1 MDHQTQLKTYLQKA
15 LAQGLTPAQIKKA
28 LLANHW
34 PETLI
39 NDTFAQLNP
48 PPDPDLTSLWDKPT
62 WPLPQK
68 TWARFLSPKSS
79 PPKPPSQTLPLKK
92 IISSQAVTKVIQK
105 HRPKTKLAEKITRL
119 KKQEA
124 QLAIIQ
130 KRAFRFGLSL
140 VVVIIFS
147 LFWQF
152 FVIK

>member
-1 MDHQTQLKTYLQKA
+1 MDYQTQLKTYLQKA
-15 LAQGLTPAQIKKA
+15 LAQGLTPAQIKKS

-34 PETLI
+34 PEALI
-39 NDTFAQLNP
+39 NDALAQLNP
-48 PPDPDLTSLWDKPT
+48 PSDPDLTSLWDKPT

-68 TWARFLSPKSS
+68 TWARFLKPS
-79 PPKPPSQTLPLKK
+79 PPKPPPPAVPLKK
-92 IISSQAVTKVIQK
+92 IISAQAVTKVIQK

-130 KRAFRFGLSL
+130 KRAFHFGLSL
-140 VVVIIFS
+140 VAIIIFS